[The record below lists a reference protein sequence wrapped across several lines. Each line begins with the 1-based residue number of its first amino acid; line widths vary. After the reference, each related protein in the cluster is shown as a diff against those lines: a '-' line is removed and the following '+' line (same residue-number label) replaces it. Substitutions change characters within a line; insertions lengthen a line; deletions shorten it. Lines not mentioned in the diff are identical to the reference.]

1 MIDHLSGNHREFFDP
16 DKAYKAICDTT
27 TMEARVTDTLRL
39 PVVNHGF
46 LRHTFATLALIGG
59 VSPHAVTA
67 ALGHHDVAFTLRTY
81 AHLLP
86 GMHSEAMNAI
96 GNLIFGPP
104 ATENVTRS
112 VT

>member
-1 MIDHLSGNHREFFDP
+1 MVVFPDGNPPRP
-16 DKAYKAICDTT
+16 DTFTRRVRRAS
-27 TMEARVTDTLRL
+27 EAAAVPYIGLQ
-39 PVVNHGF
+39 G
-46 LRHTFATLALIGG
+46 LRHPCATLALIGG
-59 VSPHAVTA
+59 ISPHAVTA

-104 ATENVTRS
+104 ATENVTS
-112 VT
+112 GVT